1 VVAQAGKRAKP
12 YRAHVVGLKAK
23 ERTMSKKVDR
33 LLADNRQS
41 FLYQLSYAQV
51 GEWLQ
56 QAEAYNRF
64 YPGVV
69 LAAVDHLHNAHP
81 EGKFYI
87 GDECGRIMYF
97 DTGVSFM
104 ELLANEKKAKAMN
117 TLERKVQAAADEVR
131 YQMGELLENN
141 ILNRR
146 KNALGRSQYRF
157 GRSTVFFFWW
167 D

>member
-1 VVAQAGKRAKP
+1 
-12 YRAHVVGLKAK
+12 
-23 ERTMSKKVDR
+23 MSKKVAR

-69 LAAVDHLHNAHP
+69 LATVDTLHHYYP
-81 EGKFYI
+81 DGKFYV
-87 GDECGRIMYF
+87 GDDCGRIMYF
-97 DTGVSFM
+97 NTGVSFM
-104 ELLANEKKAKAMN
+104 DLLANDDKAIAMN
-117 TLERKVQAAADEVR
+117 ELERKVLAAADEVR
-131 YQMGELLENN
+131 YQMGELLESS
-141 ILNRR
+141 ILG
-146 KNALGRSQYRF
+146 KNALARSQYRF
-157 GRSTVFFFWW
+157 GKSTVFVFWW